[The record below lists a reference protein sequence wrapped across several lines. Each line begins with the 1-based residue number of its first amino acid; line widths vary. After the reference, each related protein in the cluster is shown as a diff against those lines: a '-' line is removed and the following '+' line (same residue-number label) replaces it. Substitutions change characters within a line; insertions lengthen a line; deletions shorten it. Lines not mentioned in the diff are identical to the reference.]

1 MLLVLLRVRHS
12 AMQERLPSQQRPL
25 LVYHARLA
33 TIARGDPVVSFAM
46 QGHLVWEEHRVV
58 RYVMQDRL
66 ALVQVL
72 LLALYAA
79 LLGLT
84 T

>member
-12 AMQERLPSQQRPL
+12 AMLEQLPSQQRPL

-33 TIARGDPVVSFAM
+33 TIARGAPVVSFAM
-46 QGHLVWEEHRVV
+46 QAHSVWEEHRVV

-66 ALVQVL
+66 ALVPVL

-79 LLGLT
+79 LSGLT